1 MIFNILISE
10 LAPTFKKRPLEPE
23 IYAAVRTNIS
33 ISCQPEAAPTPEY
46 EWWKDG
52 LKLGRGKLSSLI
64 RNVVYQIENSIR
76 K

>member
-1 MIFNILISE
+1 MFLE

-33 ISCQPEAAPTPEY
+33 ISCQPEAAPKPEY

-52 LKLGRGKLSSLI
+52 LKLGRGKWPLLK
-64 RNVVYQIENSIR
+64 R
-76 K
+76 KLY